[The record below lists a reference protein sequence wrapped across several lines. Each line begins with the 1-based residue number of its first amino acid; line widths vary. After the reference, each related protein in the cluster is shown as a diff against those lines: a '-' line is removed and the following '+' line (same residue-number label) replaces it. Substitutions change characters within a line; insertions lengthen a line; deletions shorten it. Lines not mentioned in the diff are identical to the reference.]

1 MAPLGLVAPATN
13 GAHAAATR
21 EDAGALMT
29 AILPDLCAAKG
40 RSKSILVPKAS
51 KEAAGSSCRAP
62 GKPPRVRGGAGTLGD
77 VCAGSSFVVG
87 PRGIAQECSGVEAAR
102 SGRGSG
108 VVESGR
114 SNEGDGS
121 KAAKGVCGDGRSD
134 REAAGDSGRGDG
146 DAGDGGGS
154 AGQDSRDSEE
164 VSRKR
169 EMVTD
174 AGERSRAAGG
184 GVRGGRGGLLV
195 LQDDVLKHILI
206 RVRSHREVAR

>member
-1 MAPLGLVAPATN
+1 MAPATN
-13 GAHAAATR
+13 GAHAAAAR

-29 AILPDLCAAKG
+29 AILPDLCAASG

-77 VCAGSSFVVG
+77 VCSGSSFVVG
-87 PRGIAQECSGVEAAR
+87 PRGFAQEDSEGEAAR
-102 SGRGSG
+102 SGRVSG
-108 VVESGR
+108 VVESGI
-114 SNEGDGS
+114 SNEIHGS
-121 KAAKGVCGDGRSD
+121 KAAKGVCGDGRCD

-146 DAGDGGGS
+146 DAGDGGGG
-154 AGQDSRDSEE
+154 AGQDSRDAEE
-164 VSRKR
+164 VSRTR
-169 EMVTD
+169 EMMTD
-174 AGERSRAAGG
+174 AGERSWVTREM
-184 GVRGGRGGLLV
+184 VMRGRGGLLV